1 VLSSVRQAVLSWLVA
16 LTQAEAG
23 QGHEVLSDAQA
34 ERVWDVT
41 TDDTQA
47 EPWLCMLS
55 SVEQAVLS

>member
-1 VLSSVRQAVLSWLVA
+1 VDLAI
-16 LTQAEAG
+16 AEAG

-34 ERVWDVT
+34 ERVRDVT

-47 EPWLCMLS
+47 EPWLCVLS